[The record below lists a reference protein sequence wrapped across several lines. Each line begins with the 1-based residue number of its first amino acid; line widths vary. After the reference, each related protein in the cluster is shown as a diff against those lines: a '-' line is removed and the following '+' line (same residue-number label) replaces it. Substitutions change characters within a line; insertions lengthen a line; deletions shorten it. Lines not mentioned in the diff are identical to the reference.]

1 MWDIVGKD
9 RFGLT
14 SVGSDLLCSG
24 LPPRKWKIS
33 AYTKSVF
40 VTGNPADHSPSFL
53 STRNIFLRPNPVLSS
68 PCQGRYAPL
77 FIEPHTGLG
86 KLNHVTNLVCTRVAA
101 SMLWQPLLSS
111 SLKEVPCSEVADTV
125 VPIWAAKSQRF
136 CHRFFPCSAVKLRM
150 VGKIRSTELTD
161 RRGCMWGA
169 SVLSVAT
176 QAAGAPCLHNQKAAS
191 QRLVRGT
198 TWTIVPKLTLPQAEG
213 RRGCHSEQRG
223 SRGNVNVVSI
233 PCLL

>member
-1 MWDIVGKD
+1 MNLLIVTSAVQAGIESPAKVKGHDKTFDMD
-9 RFGLT
+9 RDCGILSVKIASASHLLAPISYAPDFHHGNGRCQLT
-14 SVGSDLLCSG
+14 
-24 LPPRKWKIS
+24 PNQ
-33 AYTKSVF
+33 YF

-125 VPIWAAKSQRF
+125 VPI
-136 CHRFFPCSAVKLRM
+136 
-150 VGKIRSTELTD
+150 
-161 RRGCMWGA
+161 
-169 SVLSVAT
+169 
-176 QAAGAPCLHNQKAAS
+176 
-191 QRLVRGT
+191 
-198 TWTIVPKLTLPQAEG
+198 
-213 RRGCHSEQRG
+213 
-223 SRGNVNVVSI
+223 
-233 PCLL
+233 